1 MSIMLF
7 EFRLRDFFVL
17 QTFSEI
23 LSTSTSVLD
32 SISSCGSFGIAFVL
46 QQFRATSTCCILT
59 FRFIGGTYVLDR
71 LEFL

>member
-23 LSTSTSVLD
+23 FSTSTSVLD
-32 SISSCGSFGIAFVL
+32 LTLAVEFSESRSFSSNFV
-46 QQFRATSTCCILT
+46 RLT
-59 FRFIGGTYVLDR
+59 LVGF
-71 LEFL
+71 

>member
-1 MSIMLF
+1 MLF

-32 SISSCGSFGIAFVL
+32 SIPLAVEVSESRSFSSNFV
-46 QQFRATSTCCILT
+46 
-59 FRFIGGTYVLDR
+59 R
-71 LEFL
+71 LALVVFWPSASLAGLMSLID